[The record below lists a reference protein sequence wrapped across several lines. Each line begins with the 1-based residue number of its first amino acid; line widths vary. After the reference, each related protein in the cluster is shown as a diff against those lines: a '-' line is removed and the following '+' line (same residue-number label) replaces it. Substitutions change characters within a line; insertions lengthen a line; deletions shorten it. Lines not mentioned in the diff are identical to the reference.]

1 MGQNTIQIGPAQ
13 KDADSFSSVEHL
25 SYGSVL
31 LLALGATYFP
41 TIQWMYERYVAPDSY
56 YSHGFIIPL
65 ISIFFIW
72 KNKAVLRHPETGSG
86 WIGAVLIVIAV
97 FIHILGMVL
106 YIFSLSGF
114 SLFLYIIGSVW
125 FLLGRRVFMKLLFP
139 LAFLIFMFPVPE
151 DFLTSISLPLKML
164 VAKFAVFIVGLT
176 GLPVL
181 QEGFQI
187 TIPAGQLLVGNP
199 CSGLRSII
207 AFLAIASMLA
217 HLRRFRIA
225 KSALLL
231 ISAIPIAMAANVL
244 RVLFL
249 IFISQFWGLKAAQP
263 ESFMH
268 TASGIGLFVV
278 GLFLLF
284 LTGNLLYAKEDKK

>member
-1 MGQNTIQIGPAQ
+1 MSQDAIHIEPAQ
-13 KDADSFSSVEHL
+13 KDAGVFSPLEHL
-25 SYGSVL
+25 CYGSVL

-65 ISIFFIW
+65 ISIFLIW
-72 KNKAVLRHPETGSG
+72 KNKAAMRPSEMESG
-86 WIGAVLIVIAV
+86 WTGAILIVTAML
-97 FIHILGMVL
+97 IHILGTVL
-106 YIFSLSGF
+106 YVFSLSGF
-114 SLFLYIIGSVW
+114 SLLLYIIGSVW
-125 FLLGRRVFMKLLFP
+125 FLFGRRVFMKLLFP
-139 LAFLIFMFPVPE
+139 LMFLVFMLPLPEAFL
-151 DFLTSISLPLKML
+151 TAISLPLKML
-164 VAKFAVFIVGLT
+164 VAKFAVFTAGLT

-217 HLRRFRIA
+217 YLRRFRIV
-225 KSALLL
+225 KSALLF
-231 ISAIPIAMAANVL
+231 ISAIPIAMTANVL

-249 IFISQFWGLKAAQP
+249 IFISQFWGPKAAQP
-263 ESFMH
+263 ESIMH
-268 TASGIGLFVV
+268 TASGIGVFLV

-284 LTGNLLYAKEDKK
+284 LTGNLLDAQENKE